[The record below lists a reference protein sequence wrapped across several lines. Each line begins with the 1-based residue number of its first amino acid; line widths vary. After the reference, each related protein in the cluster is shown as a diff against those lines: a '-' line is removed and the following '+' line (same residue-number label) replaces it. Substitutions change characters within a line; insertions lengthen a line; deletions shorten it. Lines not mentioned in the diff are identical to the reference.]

1 MFPPDAYRRA
11 FEALL
16 DARGERAACRDTVA
30 LLALAHERGCEAAL
44 ARELDACLEAGAL
57 PDPEALTALFAPGS
71 SPLSQARR
79 VFLYFTPTSASWAN
93 LVEHFLAML
102 TDKQI
107 RRGVF
112 TSVPHLEKCLRE
124 NLGSHNKNP
133 SLRLDE
139 DCPGDH
145 RQGRTCTDGTGQ
157 GVISLLLFRT
167 H

>member
-133 SLRLDE
+133 PPSS
-139 DCPGDH
+139 
-145 RQGRTCTDGTGQ
+145 GRGLSRRSSTRSDVHGRHWPRRHI
-157 GVISLLLFRT
+157 VIAV
-167 H
+167 